1 MIYALFMRRIWS
13 WKNRLVPSLLLLLT
27 LPVTLF
33 VLVGLSLNNIMM
45 NSLSGMPFELWVI
58 PGFIFIISSMGLIPL
73 IYRDFF
79 DLRVHRK
86 VLAHLVLAPYRKR
99 MVIFGYLIVSGIEAI
114 IIGVIS
120 IGIFSA
126 ISSFPLSVIETLF
139 MMVCLGL
146 YLLLLGNLLISM
158 GLLIDTVTTFSMIT
172 FITFIFILF
181 GNGFIIEF
189 GFFPTGIDSFLK
201 WQPIS
206 IPFQVFQLFIN
217 TNIIDWQML
226 VYPFVL
232 VLFWV
237 IANTKILK
245 WKLRH

>member
-27 LPVTLF
+27 LPVILF
-33 VLVGLSLNNIMM
+33 VLVGLSLNNIMR

-58 PGFIFIISSMGLIPL
+58 PGFIFIISSMGLFPL

-86 VLAHLVLAPYRKR
+86 VLVHVVLAPYRKR
-99 MVIFGYLIVSGIEAI
+99 IVICGYLIVSGIEAI
-114 IIGVIS
+114 ILGVIS

-126 ISSFPLSVIETLF
+126 ISSFPLSVIQTLF
-139 MMVCLGL
+139 MIVCLSL

-158 GLLIDTVTTFSMIT
+158 GLLINTVTTFSMIT

-189 GFFPTGIDSFLK
+189 GFFPAGIENFLR
-201 WQPIS
+201 WQPLS
-206 IPFQVFQLFIN
+206 IPYRAFQLFIRSG
-217 TNIIDWQML
+217 IIDWALLFSSLLLGLLWML
-226 VYPFVL
+226 G
-232 VLFWV
+232 
-237 IANTKILK
+237 NTTILK
-245 WKLRH
+245 RKLRH

>member
-1 MIYALFMRRIWS
+1 MR
-13 WKNRLVPSLLLLLT
+13 
-27 LPVTLF
+27 
-33 VLVGLSLNNIMM
+33 
-45 NSLSGMPFELWVI
+45 NSLSGIPFELWVI

-86 VLAHLVLAPYRKR
+86 VLAHVVLAPYRKR
-99 MVIFGYLIVSGIEAI
+99 MMIFGYLIVSAIEAI
-114 IIGVIS
+114 ILGVIS

-158 GLLIDTVTTFSMIT
+158 GLLIDTVTTFSMMI

-189 GFFPTGIDSFLK
+189 GFFPTGVDSFLK

-206 IPFQVFQLFIN
+206 IPFQAFQLFIN
-217 TNIIDWQML
+217 TKFIDWQML
-226 VYPFVL
+226 AYPLVL

>member
-1 MIYALFMRRIWS
+1 MRRIWS

-27 LPVTLF
+27 LPVILF
-33 VLVGLSLNNIMM
+33 VLVGLSLNNIMR

-58 PGFIFIISSMGLIPL
+58 PGFIFIISSMGLFPL

-86 VLAHLVLAPYRKR
+86 VLVHVVLAPYRKR
-99 MVIFGYLIVSGIEAI
+99 IVICGYLIVSGIEAI
-114 IIGVIS
+114 ILGVIS

-126 ISSFPLSVIETLF
+126 ISSFPLSVIQTLF
-139 MMVCLGL
+139 MIVCLSL
-146 YLLLLGNLLISM
+146 YLLLLGNFLISI
-158 GLLIDTVTTFSMIT
+158 GLLINTVTTFSMIT

-189 GFFPTGIDSFLK
+189 GFFPTGIASFLK

-226 VYPFVL
+226 VYPLVL

>member
-1 MIYALFMRRIWS
+1 MR
-13 WKNRLVPSLLLLLT
+13 
-27 LPVTLF
+27 
-33 VLVGLSLNNIMM
+33 

-58 PGFIFIISSMGLIPL
+58 PGFIFIISSMGLFPL

-86 VLAHLVLAPYRKR
+86 VLAHVVLAPYRKR
-99 MVIFGYLIVSGIEAI
+99 IVICGYLIVSGIEAI
-114 IIGVIS
+114 ILGLIS
-120 IGIFSA
+120 ICIFSA
-126 ISSFPLSVIETLF
+126 ISSFPLSMIETLF
-139 MMVCLGL
+139 MVVCLGL

-158 GLLIDTVTTFSMIT
+158 GLLIDTVTTFFMIT
-172 FITFIFILF
+172 FTTFIFILF

-206 IPFQVFQLFIN
+206 IPFQAFQLFIN
-217 TNIIDWQML
+217 TKFIDWQML
-226 VYPFVL
+226 AYPLVL

-237 IANTKILK
+237 IVNTKILK

>member
-27 LPVTLF
+27 LPVILF
-33 VLVGLSLNNIMM
+33 VLVGLSLNNIMR

-58 PGFIFIISSMGLIPL
+58 PGFIFIISSMGLFPL

-86 VLAHLVLAPYRKR
+86 VLAHVVLAPYRKR
-99 MVIFGYLIVSGIEAI
+99 IVICGYLIVSGIEAI
-114 IIGVIS
+114 ILGLIS
-120 IGIFSA
+120 ICIFSA
-126 ISSFPLSVIETLF
+126 ISSFPLSMIETLF
-139 MMVCLGL
+139 MIVCLGL

-158 GLLIDTVTTFSMIT
+158 GLLIDTVTTFFMIT
-172 FITFIFILF
+172 FTTFIFILF

-189 GFFPTGIDSFLK
+189 GFFPTGIASFLK

-206 IPFQVFQLFIN
+206 IPFQAFQLFIN
-217 TNIIDWQML
+217 TKFIDWQML
-226 VYPFVL
+226 AYPLVL

-237 IANTKILK
+237 IVNTKILK

>member
-1 MIYALFMRRIWS
+1 MR
-13 WKNRLVPSLLLLLT
+13 
-27 LPVTLF
+27 
-33 VLVGLSLNNIMM
+33 
-45 NSLSGMPFELWVI
+45 NSLSGIPFELWVI

-86 VLAHLVLAPYRKR
+86 VLAHVVLAPYRKR
-99 MVIFGYLIVSGIEAI
+99 MMIFGYLIVSGIEAI
-114 IIGVIS
+114 ILGVIS
-120 IGIFSA
+120 IGVFSA

-158 GLLIDTVTTFSMIT
+158 GLLIDTVTTFSMMT

-189 GFFPTGIDSFLK
+189 GFFPTGVDSFLK

-206 IPFQVFQLFIN
+206 IPFQALQLFIN
-217 TNIIDWQML
+217 TKFIDWQML
-226 VYPFVL
+226 AYPLVL

>member
-1 MIYALFMRRIWS
+1 MR
-13 WKNRLVPSLLLLLT
+13 
-27 LPVTLF
+27 
-33 VLVGLSLNNIMM
+33 
-45 NSLSGMPFELWVI
+45 NSLSGIPFELWVI
-58 PGFIFIISSMGLIPL
+58 PGFIFIISSMGLLPL

-86 VLAHLVLAPYRKR
+86 VLAHVVLAPYRKR
-99 MVIFGYLIVSGIEAI
+99 MMIFGYLIVSGIEAI
-114 IIGVIS
+114 ILGVIS
-120 IGIFSA
+120 IGVFSA

-158 GLLIDTVTTFSMIT
+158 GLLIDTVTTFSMMT

-189 GFFPTGIDSFLK
+189 GFFPTGVDSFLK
-201 WQPIS
+201 WLPIS
-206 IPFQVFQLFIN
+206 IPFQAFQLFVN
-217 TNIIDWQML
+217 TKFIDWQML
-226 VYPFVL
+226 AYPLVL

-245 WKLRH
+245 WKLHH

>member
-1 MIYALFMRRIWS
+1 MR
-13 WKNRLVPSLLLLLT
+13 
-27 LPVTLF
+27 
-33 VLVGLSLNNIMM
+33 
-45 NSLSGMPFELWVI
+45 NSLSGIPFELWVI

-86 VLAHLVLAPYRKR
+86 VLAHVVLAPYRKR
-99 MVIFGYLIVSGIEAI
+99 MMIFGYLIVSGIEAI
-114 IIGVIS
+114 ILGVIS
-120 IGIFSA
+120 IGVFSA

-158 GLLIDTVTTFSMIT
+158 GLLIDTVTTFSMMI

-189 GFFPTGIDSFLK
+189 GFFPTGVDSFLK

-206 IPFQVFQLFIN
+206 IPFQALQLFIN
-217 TNIIDWQML
+217 TKFIDWQML
-226 VYPFVL
+226 AYPLVL

>member
-1 MIYALFMRRIWS
+1 
-13 WKNRLVPSLLLLLT
+13 
-27 LPVTLF
+27 
-33 VLVGLSLNNIMM
+33 
-45 NSLSGMPFELWVI
+45 
-58 PGFIFIISSMGLIPL
+58 MGLIPL

-86 VLAHLVLAPYRKR
+86 VLAHVVLAPYRKR
-99 MVIFGYLIVSGIEAI
+99 MMIFGYLIVSGIEAI
-114 IIGVIS
+114 ILGVIS
-120 IGIFSA
+120 IGVFSA

-158 GLLIDTVTTFSMIT
+158 GLLIDTVTTFSMMT

-189 GFFPTGIDSFLK
+189 GFFPTGVDSFLK

-206 IPFQVFQLFIN
+206 IPFQAFQLFIN
-217 TNIIDWQML
+217 TKFIDWQML
-226 VYPFVL
+226 AYPLVL

>member
-1 MIYALFMRRIWS
+1 MR
-13 WKNRLVPSLLLLLT
+13 
-27 LPVTLF
+27 
-33 VLVGLSLNNIMM
+33 

-58 PGFIFIISSMGLIPL
+58 PGFIFIISSMGLFPL

-86 VLAHLVLAPYRKR
+86 VLAHVVLAPYRKR
-99 MVIFGYLIVSGIEAI
+99 IVICGYLIVSGIEAI
-114 IIGVIS
+114 ILGLIS
-120 IGIFSA
+120 ICIFSA

-139 MMVCLGL
+139 MIVCLGL

-158 GLLIDTVTTFSMIT
+158 GLLIDTVTTFFMIT
-172 FITFIFILF
+172 FTTFIFILF

-201 WQPIS
+201 WQPMS
-206 IPFQVFQLFIN
+206 IPFQAFQLFKN
-217 TNIIDWQML
+217 TKFIDWQML
-226 VYPFVL
+226 VYPMVL

-237 IANTKILK
+237 IVNSKILK
-245 WKLRH
+245 WKLHH

>member
-1 MIYALFMRRIWS
+1 MR
-13 WKNRLVPSLLLLLT
+13 
-27 LPVTLF
+27 
-33 VLVGLSLNNIMM
+33 
-45 NSLSGMPFELWVI
+45 NSLSGIPFELWVI

-86 VLAHLVLAPYRKR
+86 VLAHVVLAPYRKR
-99 MVIFGYLIVSGIEAI
+99 MMIFGYLIVSGIEAI
-114 IIGVIS
+114 ILGVIS

-158 GLLIDTVTTFSMIT
+158 GLLIDTVTTFSMMI

-189 GFFPTGIDSFLK
+189 GFFPTGVDSFLK

-206 IPFQVFQLFIN
+206 IPFQALQLFIN
-217 TNIIDWQML
+217 TKFIDWQML
-226 VYPFVL
+226 AYPLVL

>member
-1 MIYALFMRRIWS
+1 MR
-13 WKNRLVPSLLLLLT
+13 
-27 LPVTLF
+27 
-33 VLVGLSLNNIMM
+33 
-45 NSLSGMPFELWVI
+45 NSLSGIPFELWVI

-86 VLAHLVLAPYRKR
+86 VLAHVVLAPYRKR
-99 MVIFGYLIVSGIEAI
+99 MMIFGYLIVSGIEAI
-114 IIGVIS
+114 ILGVIS
-120 IGIFSA
+120 IGVFSA

-139 MMVCLGL
+139 MMICLGL

-158 GLLIDTVTTFSMIT
+158 GLLIDTVTTFSMMT

-189 GFFPTGIDSFLK
+189 GFFPTGVDSILK

-206 IPFQVFQLFIN
+206 IPFQAFQLFIN
-217 TNIIDWQML
+217 TKFIDWQML
-226 VYPFVL
+226 AYPLVL

>member
-1 MIYALFMRRIWS
+1 MFS
-13 WKNRLVPSLLLLLT
+13 
-27 LPVTLF
+27 
-33 VLVGLSLNNIMM
+33 
-45 NSLSGMPFELWVI
+45 
-58 PGFIFIISSMGLIPL
+58 GFIFIISSMGLIPL

-86 VLAHLVLAPYRKR
+86 VLAHVVLAPYRKR
-99 MVIFGYLIVSGIEAI
+99 MVIFGYLIISGIEAI
-114 IIGVIS
+114 ILGVIS
-120 IGIFSA
+120 ICIFSA

-139 MMVCLGL
+139 MIVCLGL

-158 GLLIDTVTTFSMIT
+158 GLLIDTVTTFSMMT

-206 IPFQVFQLFIN
+206 IPFQALQLFIN
-217 TNIIDWQML
+217 TKFIDWQML
-226 VYPFVL
+226 AYPLVL
-232 VLFWV
+232 VLLWV

>member
-1 MIYALFMRRIWS
+1 MR
-13 WKNRLVPSLLLLLT
+13 
-27 LPVTLF
+27 
-33 VLVGLSLNNIMM
+33 

-58 PGFIFIISSMGLIPL
+58 PGFIFIISSMGLFPL

-79 DLRVHRK
+79 DLRLHRK
-86 VLAHLVLAPYRKR
+86 VLVHVALAPYRKR
-99 MVIFGYLIVSGIEAI
+99 IVICGYLIVSGIEAI
-114 IIGVIS
+114 ILGLIS
-120 IGIFSA
+120 ICIFSA

-139 MMVCLGL
+139 MIVCLGL

-158 GLLIDTVTTFSMIT
+158 GLLIDTVTPFSLMT

-206 IPFQVFQLFIN
+206 IPFQAFQLFKN
-217 TNIIDWQML
+217 TKFIDWQML
-226 VYPFVL
+226 VYPLVL

-237 IANTKILK
+237 IVNTKILK

>member
-1 MIYALFMRRIWS
+1 MR
-13 WKNRLVPSLLLLLT
+13 
-27 LPVTLF
+27 
-33 VLVGLSLNNIMM
+33 
-45 NSLSGMPFELWVI
+45 NSLSGIPFELWVI

-86 VLAHLVLAPYRKR
+86 VLAHVVLAPYRKR
-99 MVIFGYLIVSGIEAI
+99 MMIFGYLIVSAIEAI
-114 IIGVIS
+114 ILGVIS

-158 GLLIDTVTTFSMIT
+158 GLLIDTVTTFSMMI

-189 GFFPTGIDSFLK
+189 GFFPTGVDSFLK

-206 IPFQVFQLFIN
+206 IPFQALQLFIN
-217 TNIIDWQML
+217 TKFIDWQML
-226 VYPFVL
+226 AYPLVL

>member
-27 LPVTLF
+27 IPVILF
-33 VLVGLSLNNIMM
+33 VLVGLSLNNIMR
-45 NSLSGMPFELWVI
+45 NSLSGMPFEFWVI

-86 VLAHLVLAPYRKR
+86 VLAHVVLAPYRKR
-99 MVIFGYLIVSGIEAI
+99 IVICGYLIVSGIEAI
-114 IIGVIS
+114 ILGLIS
-120 IGIFSA
+120 ICIFSA

-139 MMVCLGL
+139 MIVCLGL

-158 GLLIDTVTTFSMIT
+158 GLLIDTVTTFFMIT
-172 FITFIFILF
+172 FTTFIFILF

-189 GFFPTGIDSFLK
+189 GFFPTGIASFLK

-206 IPFQVFQLFIN
+206 IPFQAFQLFIN
-217 TNIIDWQML
+217 TKFIDWQML
-226 VYPFVL
+226 VYPLVL

>member
-1 MIYALFMRRIWS
+1 MRRIWS
-13 WKNRLVPSLLLLLT
+13 WKNRLVPSLLFVLLLP
-27 LPVTLF
+27 LILF
-33 VLVGLSLNNIMM
+33 VLVGFSLNNIMM

-58 PGFIFIISSMGLIPL
+58 PGFIFIISSMGLFPL
-73 IYRDFF
+73 IFRDFF

-86 VLAHLVLAPYRKR
+86 VISHVALSPYRKR
-99 MVIFGYLIVSGIEAI
+99 VVICGYLIVSGIEAI
-114 IIGVIS
+114 ILGLIS

-126 ISSFPLSVIETLF
+126 ISSFPLSIIQTLF
-139 MMVCLGL
+139 MIVCLSL
-146 YLLLLGNLLISM
+146 YLLLLGNFLISM
-158 GLLIDTVTTFSMIT
+158 GLLINTVTTFSMIT

-189 GFFPTGIDSFLK
+189 GFFPVGINSFLK

-226 VYPFVL
+226 IYPLVL

-245 WKLRH
+245 WTLRH

>member
-1 MIYALFMRRIWS
+1 MR
-13 WKNRLVPSLLLLLT
+13 
-27 LPVTLF
+27 
-33 VLVGLSLNNIMM
+33 
-45 NSLSGMPFELWVI
+45 NSLSGIPFELWVI

-86 VLAHLVLAPYRKR
+86 VLAHVVLAPYRKR
-99 MVIFGYLIVSGIEAI
+99 IVICGYLIVSGIEAI
-114 IIGVIS
+114 ILGLIS
-120 IGIFSA
+120 ICIFSA

-139 MMVCLGL
+139 MIVCLGL

-158 GLLIDTVTTFSMIT
+158 GLLIDTVTTFSMMT

-206 IPFQVFQLFIN
+206 IPFQALQLFIN
-217 TNIIDWQML
+217 TKFIDWQML
-226 VYPFVL
+226 AYPLVL
-232 VLFWV
+232 VLLWV

>member
-1 MIYALFMRRIWS
+1 MR
-13 WKNRLVPSLLLLLT
+13 
-27 LPVTLF
+27 
-33 VLVGLSLNNIMM
+33 
-45 NSLSGMPFELWVI
+45 NSLSGIPFELWVI

-79 DLRVHRK
+79 DLRLHRK
-86 VLAHLVLAPYRKR
+86 VLAHVVLAPYRKR
-99 MVIFGYLIVSGIEAI
+99 MMIFGYLIVSAIEAI
-114 IIGVIS
+114 ILGVIS

-158 GLLIDTVTTFSMIT
+158 GLLIDTVTTFSMMI

-189 GFFPTGIDSFLK
+189 GFFPTGVDSFLK

-206 IPFQVFQLFIN
+206 IPFQALQLFIN
-217 TNIIDWQML
+217 TKFIDWQML
-226 VYPFVL
+226 AYPLVL

>member
-1 MIYALFMRRIWS
+1 MR
-13 WKNRLVPSLLLLLT
+13 
-27 LPVTLF
+27 
-33 VLVGLSLNNIMM
+33 
-45 NSLSGMPFELWVI
+45 NSLSGIPFELWVI

-79 DLRVHRK
+79 DLRLHRK
-86 VLAHLVLAPYRKR
+86 VLAHVVLAPYRKR
-99 MVIFGYLIVSGIEAI
+99 MMIFGYLIVSAIEAI
-114 IIGVIS
+114 ILGVIS

-158 GLLIDTVTTFSMIT
+158 GLLIDTVTTFSMMI

-189 GFFPTGIDSFLK
+189 GFFPTGVDSFLK

-206 IPFQVFQLFIN
+206 IPFQAFQLFIN
-217 TNIIDWQML
+217 TKFIDWQML
-226 VYPFVL
+226 AYPLVL

>member
-1 MIYALFMRRIWS
+1 MR
-13 WKNRLVPSLLLLLT
+13 
-27 LPVTLF
+27 
-33 VLVGLSLNNIMM
+33 

-58 PGFIFIISSMGLIPL
+58 PGFIFIISSMGLFPL

-86 VLAHLVLAPYRKR
+86 VIAHVVLAPYRKR
-99 MVIFGYLIVSGIEAI
+99 IVICGYLIVSGIEAI
-114 IIGVIS
+114 ILGLIS
-120 IGIFSA
+120 ICIFSA
-126 ISSFPLSVIETLF
+126 ISSFPLSMIETLF
-139 MMVCLGL
+139 MIVCLGL

-158 GLLIDTVTTFSMIT
+158 GLLIDTVTTFFMIT
-172 FITFIFILF
+172 FTTFIFILF

-206 IPFQVFQLFIN
+206 IPFQAFQLFIN
-217 TNIIDWQML
+217 TKFIDWQML
-226 VYPFVL
+226 AYPLVL

-237 IANTKILK
+237 IVNTKILK

>member
-1 MIYALFMRRIWS
+1 MR
-13 WKNRLVPSLLLLLT
+13 
-27 LPVTLF
+27 
-33 VLVGLSLNNIMM
+33 

-58 PGFIFIISSMGLIPL
+58 PGFIFIISSMGLFPL

-86 VLAHLVLAPYRKR
+86 VLAHVVLAPYRKR
-99 MVIFGYLIVSGIEAI
+99 MVICGYLIVSAIEAI
-114 IIGVIS
+114 ILGLIS
-120 IGIFSA
+120 ICIFSA
-126 ISSFPLSVIETLF
+126 ISSFPLSMIETLF
-139 MMVCLGL
+139 MVVCLGL

-158 GLLIDTVTTFSMIT
+158 GLLIDTVTTFFMIT
-172 FITFIFILF
+172 FTTFIFILF

-206 IPFQVFQLFIN
+206 IPFQAFQLFIN
-217 TNIIDWQML
+217 TKFIDWQML
-226 VYPFVL
+226 AYPLVL

-237 IANTKILK
+237 IVNTKILK

>member
-1 MIYALFMRRIWS
+1 MR
-13 WKNRLVPSLLLLLT
+13 
-27 LPVTLF
+27 
-33 VLVGLSLNNIMM
+33 

-58 PGFIFIISSMGLIPL
+58 PGFIFIISSMGLFPL

-86 VLAHLVLAPYRKR
+86 VLAHVVLAPYRKR
-99 MVIFGYLIVSGIEAI
+99 IVICGYLIVSGIEAI
-114 IIGVIS
+114 ILGLIS
-120 IGIFSA
+120 ICIFSA

-139 MMVCLGL
+139 MIVCLGL

-158 GLLIDTVTTFSMIT
+158 GLLIDTVTTFFMIT
-172 FITFIFILF
+172 FTTFIFILF

-189 GFFPTGIDSFLK
+189 SFFPTGIASFLK

-206 IPFQVFQLFIN
+206 IPFQAFQLFIN
-217 TNIIDWQML
+217 TKFIDWQML
-226 VYPFVL
+226 AYPLVL

-237 IANTKILK
+237 IVNTKILK

>member
-1 MIYALFMRRIWS
+1 MR
-13 WKNRLVPSLLLLLT
+13 
-27 LPVTLF
+27 
-33 VLVGLSLNNIMM
+33 
-45 NSLSGMPFELWVI
+45 NSLSGIPFELWVI

-86 VLAHLVLAPYRKR
+86 VLAHVVLAPYRKR
-99 MVIFGYLIVSGIEAI
+99 MMIFGYLIVSAIEAI
-114 IIGVIS
+114 ILGVIS
-120 IGIFSA
+120 IGVFSA

-158 GLLIDTVTTFSMIT
+158 GLLIDTVTTFSMMT

-189 GFFPTGIDSFLK
+189 GFFPTGVDSFLK

-206 IPFQVFQLFIN
+206 IPFQAFQLFIN
-217 TNIIDWQML
+217 TKFIDWQML
-226 VYPFVL
+226 AYPLVL

>member
-1 MIYALFMRRIWS
+1 MR
-13 WKNRLVPSLLLLLT
+13 
-27 LPVTLF
+27 
-33 VLVGLSLNNIMM
+33 

-58 PGFIFIISSMGLIPL
+58 PGFIFIISSMGLFPL

-79 DLRVHRK
+79 ELRVHRK
-86 VLAHLVLAPYRKR
+86 VLVHVALAPYRKR
-99 MVIFGYLIVSGIEAI
+99 IVICGYLIVSGIEAI
-114 IIGVIS
+114 ILGLIS
-120 IGIFSA
+120 ICIFSA

-139 MMVCLGL
+139 MIVCLGL

-158 GLLIDTVTTFSMIT
+158 GLLIDTVTKFSLMT

-189 GFFPTGIDSFLK
+189 GFFPTVIDSFLK

-206 IPFQVFQLFIN
+206 IPFQAFQLFKN
-217 TNIIDWQML
+217 TKFIDWQML
-226 VYPFVL
+226 VYPLVL
-232 VLFWV
+232 VLLWV
-237 IANTKILK
+237 IVNTKILK

>member
-1 MIYALFMRRIWS
+1 MR
-13 WKNRLVPSLLLLLT
+13 
-27 LPVTLF
+27 
-33 VLVGLSLNNIMM
+33 

-58 PGFIFIISSMGLIPL
+58 PGFIFIISSMGLFPL

-79 DLRVHRK
+79 ELRVHRK
-86 VLAHLVLAPYRKR
+86 VLAHVVLAPYRKR
-99 MVIFGYLIVSGIEAI
+99 IVICGYLIVSGIEAI
-114 IIGVIS
+114 ILGLIS
-120 IGIFSA
+120 ICIFSA

-139 MMVCLGL
+139 MIVCLGL

-158 GLLIDTVTTFSMIT
+158 GLLIDTVTPFSLMT

-206 IPFQVFQLFIN
+206 IPFQAFQLFKN
-217 TNIIDWQML
+217 TKFIDWQML
-226 VYPFVL
+226 VYPLVL

-237 IANTKILK
+237 IVNTKILK

>member
-1 MIYALFMRRIWS
+1 MRRIWS

-27 LPVTLF
+27 LPVILF
-33 VLVGLSLNNIMM
+33 VLVGLSLNNIMR

-58 PGFIFIISSMGLIPL
+58 PGFIFIISSMGLFPL

-86 VLAHLVLAPYRKR
+86 VLAHVVLAPYRKR
-99 MVIFGYLIVSGIEAI
+99 IMICGYLIVSGIEAI
-114 IIGVIS
+114 ILGVIS

-126 ISSFPLSVIETLF
+126 ISSFPLSVIQTLF
-139 MMVCLGL
+139 MIVCLGL

-158 GLLIDTVTTFSMIT
+158 GLLIDTVTTFSMIS

-189 GFFPTGIDSFLK
+189 GFFPAGIASFLK

-206 IPFQVFQLFIN
+206 IPFQVFQLYIN
-217 TNIIDWQML
+217 TNIIDWPML
-226 VYPFVL
+226 VYHLVL
-232 VLFWV
+232 VIFWV
-237 IANTKILK
+237 IANTQILK
-245 WKLRH
+245 RKLRH

>member
-1 MIYALFMRRIWS
+1 MR
-13 WKNRLVPSLLLLLT
+13 
-27 LPVTLF
+27 
-33 VLVGLSLNNIMM
+33 

-58 PGFIFIISSMGLIPL
+58 PGFIFIISSMGLFPL

-79 DLRVHRK
+79 DLRIHRK
-86 VLAHLVLAPYRKR
+86 VLAHVVLAPYRKR
-99 MVIFGYLIVSGIEAI
+99 IVICGYLIVSGIEAI
-114 IIGVIS
+114 ILGLIS
-120 IGIFSA
+120 ICIFSA

-139 MMVCLGL
+139 MIVCLGL

-158 GLLIDTVTTFSMIT
+158 GLLIDTVTTFFMIT
-172 FITFIFILF
+172 FTTFIFILF

-189 GFFPTGIDSFLK
+189 GFFPTGIASFLK

-206 IPFQVFQLFIN
+206 IPFQAFQLFIN
-217 TNIIDWQML
+217 TKFIDWQML
-226 VYPFVL
+226 AYPLVL

-237 IANTKILK
+237 IVNTKILK

>member
-1 MIYALFMRRIWS
+1 MRRIWS
-13 WKNRLVPSLLLLLT
+13 WKNRLVPSLLFVLLLP
-27 LPVTLF
+27 LILF
-33 VLVGLSLNNIMM
+33 VLVGFSLNNIMM

-58 PGFIFIISSMGLIPL
+58 PGFIFIISSMGLFPL
-73 IYRDFF
+73 IFRDFF

-86 VLAHLVLAPYRKR
+86 VISHVALSPYRKR
-99 MVIFGYLIVSGIEAI
+99 VVICGYLIVSGIEAI
-114 IIGVIS
+114 ILGLIS
-120 IGIFSA
+120 IGIFST
-126 ISSFPLSVIETLF
+126 ISSFPLSIIQTLF
-139 MMVCLGL
+139 MIVCLSL
-146 YLLLLGNLLISM
+146 YLLLLGNFLISM
-158 GLLIDTVTTFSMIT
+158 GLLINTVTTFFMIT
-172 FITFIFILF
+172 FLTFIFILF

-189 GFFPTGIDSFLK
+189 GFFPVGVNSFLK

-217 TNIIDWQML
+217 TNIIYWQML
-226 VYPFVL
+226 IYPLVL